1 MELVM
6 TGSDALD
13 LSSGGFSSTFF
24 VPTDAAF
31 DELGASTIEEALKN
45 RVLLKTVGIL
55 YNFFGGETVNDCQFI
70 LRDGTVFRTTF

>member
-1 MELVM
+1 M

-55 YNFFGGETVNDCQFI
+55 YNFFWWRNSQR
-70 LRDGTVFRTTF
+70 L